1 MQCAAVNTMVSEIKA
16 APQYC
21 PEPVLEGRNK
31 AANHGHAFFFEIC
44 PFTIRVWKFLIP
56 QPEMKDLNRFKKME
70 EVEIRKHFCS
80 QINYVYY

>member
-1 MQCAAVNTMVSEIKA
+1 MVSEIKA

-31 AANHGHAFFFEIC
+31 AANQGHAFFFEIC

-56 QPEMKDLNRFKKME
+56 QPEIKVKDLCMGGGIK
-70 EVEIRKHFCS
+70 EVSRIWRMRLIFVLE
-80 QINYVYY
+80 

>member
-1 MQCAAVNTMVSEIKA
+1 MVSEIKA

-56 QPEMKDLNRFKKME
+56 QPEIKVKDLCMGRIK
-70 EVEIRKHFCS
+70 EVSIM
-80 QINYVYY
+80 

>member
-31 AANHGHAFFFEIC
+31 AANQGHAFFFEIC

-56 QPEMKDLNRFKKME
+56 QPEIKVKVLCMCGIKEVSIMWKMQLMF
-70 EVEIRKHFCS
+70 VLK
-80 QINYVYY
+80 